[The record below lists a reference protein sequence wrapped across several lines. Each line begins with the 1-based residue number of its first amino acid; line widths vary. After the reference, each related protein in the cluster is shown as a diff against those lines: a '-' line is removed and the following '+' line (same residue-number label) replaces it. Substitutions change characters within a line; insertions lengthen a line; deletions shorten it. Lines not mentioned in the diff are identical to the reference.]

1 MRKLRLRGTGMGR
14 VIQVVSGKLELNAG
28 SKASTGLSP
37 IGVVLGPRLGCGSF
51 PDINQAGAGQASL
64 GGLSWLCDAVSSW
77 WGNKALWVPGR
88 KRYELMAKER
98 NQQKEICIKVSLP
111 FSSDCTSLHTV
122 WVCACRLEGKLQI
135 FLIRYNEWK
144 AFMSICLRSPTL

>member
-64 GGLSWLCDAVSSW
+64 GGLS
-77 WGNKALWVPGR
+77 
-88 KRYELMAKER
+88 
-98 NQQKEICIKVSLP
+98 
-111 FSSDCTSLHTV
+111 
-122 WVCACRLEGKLQI
+122 
-135 FLIRYNEWK
+135 
-144 AFMSICLRSPTL
+144 